1 MSQPPYKQGDHR
13 ATVLKEQ
20 TTITPSTCPPQ
31 PQPQP
36 PPAYTP
42 RSGQAPMPRIMP
54 MPMHCITSDLLARLL
69 TFAAEARPTAS
80 AAEQHDCAESMSP
93 ISIKV
98 NTAVRVNQND
108 NLVDIGRPGPSDIA
122 AAIVGAIE
130 RASSASAGIPM
141 IDGSGEP
148 RPIKIDVDAT
158 VEVGGSRNV
167 VGKEEFLRE
176 YVRTL
181 GAAAAYR
188 AKRRRSAS
196 VSGSEDDRSE
206 DESAAGGASIPT
218 PKRSRST

>member
-1 MSQPPYKQGDHR
+1 
-13 ATVLKEQ
+13 
-20 TTITPSTCPPQ
+20 
-31 PQPQP
+31 
-36 PPAYTP
+36 
-42 RSGQAPMPRIMP
+42 MPRVMP

-69 TFAAEARPTAS
+69 TFASEARPSAN

-122 AAIVGAIE
+122 EAIVSAIE

-167 VGKEEFLRE
+167 VGKEDFLRE
-176 YVRTL
+176 YLRTL
-181 GAAAAYR
+181 GAAVAYR
-188 AKRRRSAS
+188 AKRRRPSS

-206 DESAAGGASIPT
+206 DDAAAGDASIPAA
-218 PKRSRST
+218 KRSRST

>member
-1 MSQPPYKQGDHR
+1 MSQPPYKQGDHG

-31 PQPQP
+31 PQPAP

-42 RSGQAPMPRIMP
+42 RSAQPPIPRVMP

-69 TFAAEARPTAS
+69 TFAADARP
-80 AAEQHDCAESMSP
+80 AAHADQHDCAESMSP

-98 NTAVRVNQND
+98 NTAVRVSQSD
-108 NLVDIGRPGPSDIA
+108 NLVDIGRPDPSDIA

-130 RASSASAGIPM
+130 RASSASAGVPM
-141 IDGSGEP
+141 IDGNGEP

-167 VGKEEFLRE
+167 VGKDEFLRE
-176 YVRTL
+176 YLRTL

-188 AKRRRSAS
+188 AKRRRSSS
-196 VSGSEDDRSE
+196 VSGSEDDGSE
-206 DESAAGGASIPT
+206 DEAAAGDASMPAA
-218 PKRSRST
+218 KRSRST